1 MNMKVIMIPVI
12 SAIEFEVEVDL
23 TTLISLK
30 NIIIN
35 HNTYII
41 YLIPHIK

>member
-12 SAIEFEVEVDL
+12 SAIEVEVDL

-30 NIIIN
+30 NMIIN

-41 YLIPHIK
+41 SPHIK

>member
-12 SAIEFEVEVDL
+12 SAIEFEVEVNL

-41 YLIPHIK
+41 SPHIK

>member
-1 MNMKVIMIPVI
+1 MDMKVIMIPVI
-12 SAIEFEVEVDL
+12 SAIEFEVEVAL

-41 YLIPHIK
+41 SPHIK